1 MANLAL
7 FRRVPASFEG
17 SFFRKRRHDRCVKI
31 QFWIPREIQFSRQR
45 IRISTH
51 LLGCQGNKRLN
62 RCDGTGMTELGW
74 LEKVEL
80 RSNEGPPPPLLV
92 H

>member
-1 MANLAL
+1 MDILLAGTRRHMANLAL

-45 IRISTH
+45 IKNFDASAWVS
-51 LLGCQGNKRLN
+51 GEQE
-62 RCDGTGMTELGW
+62 TEP
-74 LEKVEL
+74 V
-80 RSNEGPPPPLLV
+80 
-92 H
+92 